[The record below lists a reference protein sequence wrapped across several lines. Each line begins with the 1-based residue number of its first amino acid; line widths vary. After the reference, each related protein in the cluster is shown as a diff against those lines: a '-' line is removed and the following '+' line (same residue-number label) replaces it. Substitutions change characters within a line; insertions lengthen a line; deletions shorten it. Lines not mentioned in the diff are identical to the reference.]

1 MTLNKEDL
9 KNKII
14 YRASYRGTKEM
25 DILLS
30 SFVKLYIDKFTNTQL
45 KELEKFLHYEDE
57 IILNFYNLLLS
68 GITIILLSSLC
79 RCLSDSFLKSCAYQH
94 TSAPA

>member
-1 MTLNKEDL
+1 MSEELEIFKKKL
-9 KNKII
+9 L

-45 KELEKFLHYEDE
+45 KELERFLHFEDE
-57 IILNFYNLLLS
+57 IILNFYNYGIINKNIITNIIYHS
-68 GITIILLSSLC
+68 GTTWFFTKC
-79 RCLSDSFLKSCAYQH
+79 
-94 TSAPA
+94 